1 MTHDH
6 HHAPVAQVA
15 AGQAGVTMTTPEE
28 RIASLEQQVADLAAE
43 VRDLRAEA
51 FIVRKIEE
59 MWTGAAGA
67 QRSTPTQRAA
77 NSHLRAVR

>member
-1 MTHDH
+1 
-6 HHAPVAQVA
+6 
-15 AGQAGVTMTTPEE
+15 MTTPEE

-51 FIVRKIEE
+51 FIVRTIEE
-59 MWTGAAGA
+59 MWTGATMEPI